1 MQTKNRRKHNLLRS
15 WARIPNCEFRLRIHF
30 LSSVPSCSQWL
41 RTARSMAPVAERISI
56 YCSYAAVY
64 VSDGDAWQQQA
75 HVEYVI
81 LYQ

>member
-1 MQTKNRRKHNLLRS
+1 
-15 WARIPNCEFRLRIHF
+15 
-30 LSSVPSCSQWL
+30 
-41 RTARSMAPVAERISI
+41 MAPVAERISI

-75 HVEYVI
+75 HVEYII